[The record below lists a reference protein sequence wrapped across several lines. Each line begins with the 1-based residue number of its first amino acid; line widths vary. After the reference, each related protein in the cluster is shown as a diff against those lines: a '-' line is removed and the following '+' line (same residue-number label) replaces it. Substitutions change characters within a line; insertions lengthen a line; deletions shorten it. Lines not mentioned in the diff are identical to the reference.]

1 MKLEQTEL
9 QQVQADR
16 KAQQQLMKRYTKW
29 FIGWFAILLIGALI
43 VPMYKPVFLG
53 LFLGGVASLIILHM
67 QNRSVIR
74 MYDVIEHGRRPK
86 SHGTVSRMAVGALA
100 VIVGLFY
107 EDRVSLIAVVTGL
120 IAGHI
125 IQFGE
130 FTLAQLSRKRGEY

>member
-1 MKLEQTEL
+1 MNTI
-9 QQVQADR
+9 QADR
-16 KAQQQLMKRYTKW
+16 KAQKELMKRYTKW
-29 FIGWFAILLIGALI
+29 FTVWFAILLVGAFI
-43 VPMYKPVFLG
+43 IPMYKAVFFG
-53 LFLGGVASLIILHM
+53 LFIGGVGSLIILHM

-100 VIVGLFY
+100 VIVGLLY
-107 EDRVSLIAVVTGL
+107 EDRVSVIAVVTGL

>member
-29 FIGWFAILLIGALI
+29 FSGWFAILLIGAFI

-53 LFLGGVASLIILHM
+53 LFLGGVGSLIILHM

-74 MYDVIEHGRRPK
+74 MYDVIEHGQRPK

-107 EDRVSLIAVVTGL
+107 ED
-120 IAGHI
+120 
-125 IQFGE
+125 
-130 FTLAQLSRKRGEY
+130 

>member
-1 MKLEQTEL
+1 MNTI
-9 QQVQADR
+9 QADR
-16 KAQQQLMKRYTKW
+16 KAQKELMKRYTKW
-29 FIGWFAILLIGALI
+29 FTIWFAILLVGAFI
-43 VPMYKPVFLG
+43 IPMYKAIFLG
-53 LFLGGVASLIILHM
+53 LFIGGVGSLIILHM

-100 VIVGLFY
+100 VIVGLLY
-107 EDRVSLIAVVTGL
+107 EDRVSVIAVVTGL

>member
-1 MKLEQTEL
+1 
-9 QQVQADR
+9 
-16 KAQQQLMKRYTKW
+16 
-29 FIGWFAILLIGALI
+29 
-43 VPMYKPVFLG
+43 
-53 LFLGGVASLIILHM
+53 
-67 QNRSVIR
+67 
-74 MYDVIEHGRRPK
+74 
-86 SHGTVSRMAVGALA
+86 

>member
-1 MKLEQTEL
+1 K
-9 QQVQADR
+9 AR
-16 KAQQQLMKRYTKW
+16 KDLMKSYTKW
-29 FIGWFAILLIGALI
+29 ITIWFAILLVSAFI
-43 VPMYKPVFLG
+43 VQMYKAVFLG
-53 LFLGGVASLIILHM
+53 LFIGGVGSLIILHM

-100 VIVGLFY
+100 VIVGLLY
-107 EDRVSLIAVVTGL
+107 EDRVSVIAVVTGL